1 MPHANNIPANMDSS
15 FNSTPNIPNNP
26 FDDQS
31 TNDDLCALTL
41 TDTRNNV
48 RQAIAA
54 TYQGYCSELFV
65 LGVCPR
71 KQSGCPFDHS
81 APALEKCIRSFTL
94 LSKRELHL
102 HGQLP
107 VSDKPYTL
115 LNFMSN
121 LSSAKCCYC
130 LT

>member
-1 MPHANNIPANMDSS
+1 MDFPTADPHLDHFFPFDDDNDDDMTHMYADASEDPIALNSTPAKMDNS
-15 FNSTPNIPNNP
+15 FNSTTNIP

-31 TNDDLCALTL
+31 NNDDLGALTL

-71 KQSGCPFDHS
+71 KQSGCTFDHS
-81 APALEKCIRSFTL
+81 APALERCIRYKT
-94 LSKRELHL
+94 
-102 HGQLP
+102 
-107 VSDKPYTL
+107 
-115 LNFMSN
+115 
-121 LSSAKCCYC
+121 
-130 LT
+130 